1 MKQTLIALALAL
13 PLMACSD
20 APKEAPVYG
29 TYSGGSFQQTPPPPS
44 EEEIEQKLSD
54 AQTQSAPQEE
64 DGIGSEVAAGVAGAA
79 VGALAMSALS
89 NNNRSSGYE
98 VEKCDWDDHP
108 NEPECRGTA
117 KYYKWKAEQDR
128 KAKLKAEQRK
138 KVIAKCSYYKRKK

>member
-29 TYSGGSFQQTPPPPS
+29 TYSGGQFQQLPPPS

-54 AQTQSAPQEE
+54 AQTQSAPQE
-64 DGIGSEVAAGVAGAA
+64 DGIGSEIAAGVAGAA
-79 VGALAMSALS
+79 VGALAMNALS
-89 NNNRSSGYE
+89 NNRSSGYE

-117 KYYKWKAEQDR
+117 KYYKWKKEQDAKK
-128 KAKLKAEQRK
+128 KATYAKQRK
-138 KVIAKCSYYKRKK
+138 SYSYKTKRKPR

>member
-29 TYSGGSFQQTPPPPS
+29 TYSGGQYQQLPPPS

-54 AQTQSAPQEE
+54 AQTQSVPQE
-64 DGIGSEVAAGVAGAA
+64 DGIGSEIVAGVAGAA
-79 VGALAMSALS
+79 VGALAMNALS

-98 VEKCDWDDHP
+98 VEKCEWDDHP
-108 NEPECRGTA
+108 NEPECRGTT
-117 KYYKWKAEQDR
+117 KYYKWKKEQAAKK
-128 KAKLKAEQRK
+128 KA
-138 KVIAKCSYYKRKK
+138 VIARKSYSYKTKRKPR

>member
-29 TYSGGSFQQTPPPPS
+29 TYSGGQFQQLPPPS

-54 AQTQSAPQEE
+54 AQTQSAPQE
-64 DGIGSEVAAGVAGAA
+64 DGIGSEIAAGVAGAA
-79 VGALAMSALS
+79 VGALAMNALS
-89 NNNRSSGYE
+89 NNRSSGYE
-98 VEKCDWDDHP
+98 IERCEASDHP

-117 KYYKWKAEQDR
+117 KYYKWKKEQDAKK
-128 KAKLKAEQRK
+128 KAAYVKQRK
-138 KVIAKCSYYKRKK
+138 SYSYKTKRKPR

>member
-1 MKQTLIALALAL
+1 MKQTLLALALAL
-13 PLMACSD
+13 PLMACS
-20 APKEAPVYG
+20 PEPQVVL
-29 TYSGGSFQQTPPPPS
+29 PPPS

-54 AQTQSAPQEE
+54 AQTQSAPQE

-79 VGALAMSALS
+79 VGALAVSALS

-98 VEKCDWDDHP
+98 VEKCDWDDKP
-108 NEPECRGTA
+108 WEPECRGTA

-138 KVIAKCSYYKRKK
+138 KSIVKRSYYKRKK